1 MNTFLKKRPYIM
13 FLVPGFLIYTALVI
27 YPILSATQLSL
38 FRWNGIGAKTFVGFS
53 NYRELFTDSYLM
65 GQFTNALGNSL
76 KLFALTVVIQTPLQI
91 IMAYMLYSKM
101 KGHRLTHIAILAPQ
115 IISTPVIVFIFRL
128 LLDTNVGVVNGM
140 LELLGLGQFTRP
152 WLGIPELGVFSMYCM
167 ITWGG
172 IGMGM
177 TFFLGA
183 MNMVDKAGL
192 ESAYIDGAG
201 YWTRLTRI
209 ILPQIMTTVINMI
222 LVAYIYAMTM
232 FDFSYVLGG
241 NTGGVGGCIDV
252 MALFF
257 YRTAFGDSNPVGGK
271 IDANSVG
278 MGTTVACVLF
288 LLIFAVAFLQVML
301 MNRGDKLNEA
311 RLKKSVR

>member
-1 MNTFLKKRPYIM
+1 MKTFFQKRPYIL
-13 FLVPGFLIYTALVI
+13 FLLPGLVIYTALII
-27 YPILSATQLSL
+27 YPILSATQLSMYQ
-38 FRWNGIGAKTFVGFS
+38 WNGIGAKTFAGLG
-53 NYRELFTDSYLM
+53 NYTELFSDSYLM

-76 KLFALTVVIQTPLQI
+76 KLFALTVFIQTPLQI

-101 KGHRLTHIAILAPQ
+101 KGHRFAHIAILAPQ

-128 LLDTNVGVVNGM
+128 LLDTNVGVVNGV
-140 LELLGLGQFTRP
+140 LDGVGLGELARP
-152 WLGIPELGVFSMYCM
+152 WLGIPELGVVAMYCM

-172 IGMGM
+172 IGIGM

-192 ESAYIDGAG
+192 EAAYIDGAG
-201 YWTRLTRI
+201 YWKRLTKI
-209 ILPQIMTTVINMI
+209 ILPQIKTTVVNMI
-222 LVAYIYAMTM
+222 LVSYIYSMTM

-257 YRTAFGDSNPVGGK
+257 YRIAFGDSNPIGGK
-271 IDANSVG
+271 IAENSVG

-288 LLIFAVAFLQVML
+288 LLIFVVALLQVML
-301 MNRGDKLNEA
+301 MNRGEKQNE
-311 RLKKSVR
+311 